1 MVLRGLNH
9 AGVAPFGRK
18 GGARVD
24 RRISAPLSG
33 APVGKF
39 YSACGIVCDSD
50 FRARGWGG
58 FIPCRVGM
66 LELPACPSVRVVE
79 LVHCSIHL
87 SIWLLIIEM
96 HLCKYQLWFTRSE
109 CGVLVQIML
118 AGSRPLL
125 TVLSFCEYAGWTVC
139 CSV

>member
-39 YSACGIVCDSD
+39 YSPSPCGIMCDSD
-50 FRARGWGG
+50 FRARSWGLYSLQG
-58 FIPCRVGM
+58 RDAGAT
-66 LELPACPSVRVVE
+66 PA
-79 LVHCSIHL
+79 
-87 SIWLLIIEM
+87 
-96 HLCKYQLWFTRSE
+96 
-109 CGVLVQIML
+109 
-118 AGSRPLL
+118 
-125 TVLSFCEYAGWTVC
+125 
-139 CSV
+139 